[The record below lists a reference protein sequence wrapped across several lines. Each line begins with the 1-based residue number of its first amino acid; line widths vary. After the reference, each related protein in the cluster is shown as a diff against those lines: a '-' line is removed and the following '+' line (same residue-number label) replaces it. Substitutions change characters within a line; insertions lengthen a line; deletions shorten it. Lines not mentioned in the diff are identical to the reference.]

1 MKFANYI
8 QREVVNPVDLQI
20 LDKTYNTLE
29 QGHQAAIQATSA
41 LQTEMAK
48 LDLNEAESAWRQQK
62 IDEIRDTLENNSYMG
77 NAYHALDDLQ
87 RYAGDLF
94 SNPTLLGKLQA
105 QKDYKDYMDNLDR
118 RNDLTEEKKEYYR
131 DVNKYSYNE
140 TVDPETGAITPIKW
154 TPTDK
159 EVSEVPLAHILEN
172 ARKWMIEDSGFATE
186 FSFLDKDGNVVT
198 DPKLSHTGEIYMK
211 KGNQWVKMPEDK
223 VRRAVEASINS
234 IPGAR
239 ESLQQDY
246 KIAKWRYNKYGN
258 ESGADNP
265 LIDDNGQ
272 IRTAEEFLEAR
283 INPFVV
289 TNTYYRN
296 KPTIEYGNALKS
308 FRTAEIEKAAAAANG
323 SGTITT
329 SNRDGAAPPDIP
341 INPILMKNTSALE
354 ATLDINMSN
363 KQIDEIIKKVLPKE
377 NINITKSN
385 TSNLR
390 DLHHRLVNDN
400 LADAETTALLW
411 DAIREREEAEE
422 FLNAIKD
429 GSDIKDQAA
438 FNLYLAIDSA
448 QDLPEDEYG
457 FRDKYNNIFN
467 KYWDG
472 DTKAIRNYL
481 PKEGA
486 LDDFISYFGG
496 TDLLK
501 SSGIQYGYVDGKAYV
516 QINEENKQ
524 FFEKFARAVNFATEN
539 NRNWLG
545 QQWQKDVSMFAPSKG
560 DAIRRIDENGNE
572 SALVLGIQQIGT
584 NMNFPTHDYG
594 VHNLWNRYE
603 LTNTGSTGYDAYLE
617 YVDKLKYRY
626 DKVISQP
633 NLTIETRAL
642 VGPTARANEL
652 WSKHLMLSE
661 EGNLTEANKYLT
673 TYKAEDEIAKTATIN
688 ALDLTRHGA
697 YVLNDET
704 NRYEKATSKEAKEYE
719 MIIRGVGSHNDID
732 MATVYLPDGHGW
744 SPQMTVRYK
753 DGDDEKTV
761 RLIAPG
767 AYSDETLRRWNRNTK
782 FRAQGDIIK
791 YKNANRPLKLTDA
804 ETFGDIGRM
813 KLRFDKGSY
822 FVEIDGNK
830 PYEVG
835 VEDAIELRDNYHK
848 WNNTYDYVKAGLVPI
863 DSPSVQSMI
872 ADVATTLATYLDGD
886 AKYAE
891 YYVPKLINQLMN

>member
-1 MKFANYI
+1 MKFADYI
-8 QREVVNPVDLQI
+8 QKETINPVDLG
-20 LDKTYNTLE
+20 LLERTYNTLE
-29 QGHQAAIQATSA
+29 QGHQETVKRASELKAA
-41 LQTEMAK
+41 MAQ
-48 LDLNEAESAWRQQK
+48 LELNEAESQWRQDKLNQIEK
-62 IDEIRDTLENNSYMG
+62 TIEDNTIYG
-77 NAYHALDDLQ
+77 NTYGALDDLEKLS
-87 RYAGDLF
+87 GDFMADQGLYGR
-94 SNPTLLGKLQA
+94 LKA
-105 QKDYKDYMDNLDR
+105 QKDYTDYLNNLDKR
-118 RNDLTEEKKEYYR
+118 SDISEATKEYYR
-131 DVNKYSYNE
+131 NKNKYNYSE
-140 TVDPETGAITPIKW
+140 TIDENTGKVIGYSSWQPAER
-154 TPTDK
+154 
-159 EVSEVPLAHILEN
+159 EVSEVPLSTILEN
-172 ARKWMIEDSGFATE
+172 ARKWMIEDSGFSTE
-186 FSFLDKDGNVVT
+186 FSFLDENGNVVI
-198 DPKLSHTGEIYMK
+198 DPMQSHTGEIYMK
-211 KGNQWVKMPEDK
+211 KGNQWVKMSEAK
-223 VRRAVEASINS
+223 VRQAIEASINS
-234 IPGAR
+234 IPGAK
-239 ESLQQDY
+239 ESLEQDY
-246 KIAKWRYNKYGN
+246 KVAKWRYGKYGN
-258 ESGADNP
+258 EGGTNNP
-265 LIDDNGQ
+265 LIDGNGQ
-272 IRTAEEFLEAR
+272 IRTAEGFLEAR

-289 TNTYYRN
+289 TNTYYHE

-308 FRTAEIEKAAAAANG
+308 FRTAEIEKAAAITNG
-323 SGTITT
+323 SGDITNST
-329 SNRDGAAPPDIP
+329 RGGTAPPDIP

-354 ATLDINMSN
+354 ATLDVNMSN
-363 KQIDEIIKKVLPKE
+363 KQINDIVKKVLPNE
-377 NINITKSN
+377 HIDVTKLN

-390 DLHHRLVNDN
+390 DLHHRLVENN
-400 LADAETTALLW
+400 LANAETRAILW
-411 DAIREREEAEE
+411 DAIREREDAEE

-448 QDLPEDEYG
+448 QDLPEDDYG

-486 LDDFISYFGG
+486 LDDFITYFGG
-496 TDLLK
+496 VDLLK

-545 QQWQKDVSMFAPSKG
+545 QQWQKDVGVYAPSKG
-560 DAIRRIDENGNE
+560 DAIRRIDENGKEND
-572 SALVLGIQQIGT
+572 LVF
-584 NMNFPTHDYG
+584 N
-594 VHNLWNRYE
+594 VWNRHG
-603 LTNTGSTGYDAYLE
+603 LTNTGSTGYDTYLK
-617 YVDKLKYRY
+617 YVDKLKNRY

-661 EGNLTEANKYLT
+661 EGDLTEANKYLT
-673 TYKAEDEIAKTATIN
+673 TYKAEDELAKTATIN
-688 ALDLTRHGA
+688 ILDLTRHGA
-697 YVLNDET
+697 YVLNDKT

-719 MIIRGVGSHNDID
+719 MIIRGVGNHNDID

-753 DGDDEKTV
+753 DGDEEKTF

-767 AYSDETLRRWNRNTK
+767 AYSDETVRRWNSDTK
-782 FRAQGDIIK
+782 FKAQGDIIK

-804 ETFGDIGRM
+804 ETFGDVGRM

-822 FVEIDGNK
+822 FVEVDGNM
-830 PYEVG
+830 PYEVA
-835 VEDAIELRDNYHK
+835 VEDAIELRDNYHI
-848 WNNTYDYVKAGLVPI
+848 WNNTYNYVKAGLIPI
-863 DSPSVQSMI
+863 NSQSVQSVI
-872 ADVATTLATYLDGD
+872 AKIATALAKYQDGD

>member
-105 QKDYKDYMDNLDR
+105 QKDYKDYMNNLDR
-118 RNDLTEEKKEYYR
+118 RTDLTEEKKEYYR

-159 EVSEVPLAHILEN
+159 EVSEVPLANILEN
-172 ARKWMIEDSGFATE
+172 ARKWMIEDSGFSTE

-211 KGNQWVKMPEDK
+211 KGNQWVRMPEDK
-223 VRRAVEASINS
+223 VRRAIEASINS

-246 KIAKWRYNKYGN
+246 KIAKWRYKKYGN
-258 ESGADNP
+258 EGGADNP

-289 TNTYYRN
+289 SNTYYRN

-308 FRTAEIEKAAAAANG
+308 FRTAEIEKSAAAANG
-323 SGTITT
+323 SGAITT
-329 SNRDGAAPPDIP
+329 SNRDGTAPPDIP

-363 KQIDEIIKKVLPKE
+363 KQIDDIIKKALPNE
-377 NINITKSN
+377 NINVTKLN
-385 TSNLR
+385 TSNIR
-390 DLHHRLVNDN
+390 DLHARLLNNKLVDS
-400 LADAETTALLW
+400 ETESILW

-422 FLNAIKD
+422 FLNAIKEGKD
-429 GSDIKDQAA
+429 EKDQAA
-438 FNLYLAIDSA
+438 FDLYNAIESLG
-448 QDLPEDEYG
+448 DLPNDEYG
-457 FRDKYNNIFN
+457 YRDTYNTLFEQFWN
-467 KYWDG
+467 G
-472 DTKAIRNYL
+472 DTEAIRQYFVH
-481 PKEGA
+481 
-486 LDDFISYFGG
+486 DDTLQEFIDNIGG
-496 TDLLK
+496 VDVMK
-501 SSGIQYGYVDGKAYV
+501 QMGIIQGTNNGKPYV
-516 QINEENKQ
+516 QINDKSV
-524 FFEKFARAVNFATEN
+524 FHKFARAAN
-539 NRNWLG
+539 
-545 QQWQKDVSMFAPSKG
+545 
-560 DAIRRIDENGNE
+560 DAIN
-572 SALVLGIQQIGT
+572 ST
-584 NMNFPTHDYG
+584 
-594 VHNLWNRYE
+594 HNLFGQTWQNVKQKFWHKAGDNIMSVQNGEERPIYDISRTE
-603 LTNTGSTGYDAYLE
+603 LPSRPTNNGAYIYRDYLDYLTKLNNQKNNIYDQSE
-617 YVDKLKYRY
+617 
-626 DKVISQP
+626 
-633 NLTIETRAL
+633 LTIETRAL

-697 YVLNDET
+697 LVLNDET
-704 NRYEKATSKEAKEYE
+704 NRYEKVTSKEAKEYE
-719 MIIRGVGSHNDID
+719 MIIRSIGNHNEID

-753 DGDDEKTV
+753 DGDKEKTI

-791 YKNANRPLKLTDA
+791 YKNVNRPLKVTDA

-822 FVEIDGNK
+822 FVEVDANE
-830 PYEVG
+830 PYEVS
-835 VEDAIELRDNYHK
+835 VEDAIKLRDNYHI
-848 WNNTYDYVKAGLVPI
+848 WNDAYSYVKAGIISI
-863 DSPSVQSMI
+863 DSPSVQSII

-886 AKYAE
+886 VKYAE